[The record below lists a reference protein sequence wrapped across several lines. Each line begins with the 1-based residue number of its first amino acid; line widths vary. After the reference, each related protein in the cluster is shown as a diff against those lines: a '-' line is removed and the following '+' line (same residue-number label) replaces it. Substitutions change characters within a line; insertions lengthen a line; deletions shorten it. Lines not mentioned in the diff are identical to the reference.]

1 MESHPQVGEVA
12 SPLHAATP
20 PEQLVTS
27 DQTMPQTEQVDGT
40 DGKWI
45 IYQLHISIHN
55 ITPYSHGQL
64 TKAKTLFH

>member
-1 MESHPQVGEVA
+1 MESHPHVGEVA
-12 SPLHAATP
+12 SPLLNAATP

-45 IYQLHISIHN
+45 IYQLHISIH
-55 ITPYSHGQL
+55 ITLHRI
-64 TKAKTLFH
+64 HMDN